1 MMKYIEKRGSP
12 FSVESPTQL
21 HNFVTKEVMTEEI
34 KTDLLQST
42 QKGKEKYKE
51 FHTERFFK
59 KNTQL
64 RDTIHRSSL
73 KTMAKLN
80 EKPKKTTKTV
90 KQTMSLTQKSI
101 EVARDRGLSSEELLS
116 YDIVQSPVL
125 FDEEGLMTKPYK
137 SSLIREF

>member
-21 HNFVTKEVMTEEI
+21 HNFVTKEVMTEGI

-51 FHTERFFK
+51 FHTERFLK

-64 RDTIHRSSL
+64 RFH
-73 KTMAKLN
+73 
-80 EKPKKTTKTV
+80 
-90 KQTMSLTQKSI
+90 
-101 EVARDRGLSSEELLS
+101 
-116 YDIVQSPVL
+116 
-125 FDEEGLMTKPYK
+125 
-137 SSLIREF
+137 